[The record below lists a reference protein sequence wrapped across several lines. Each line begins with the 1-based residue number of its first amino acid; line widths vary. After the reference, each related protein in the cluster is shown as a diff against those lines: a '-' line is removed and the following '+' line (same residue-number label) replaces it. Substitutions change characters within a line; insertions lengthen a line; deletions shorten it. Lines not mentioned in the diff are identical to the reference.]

1 MCTYFFKLYQ
11 LHLLT
16 VVAVLLLG
24 QKTGWMSGTTN
35 HCTFYS
41 TWHDGKVTLRRRGKG
56 GAGGAVASASGFSK
70 EGDLGAI
77 ENWMKKKEGGAL
89 LVTEAYDHSN
99 DAVYRGFNKF
109 YDSVMIYESFGSC
122 GNIGPKDRVKH
133 MCSKSS
139 GKQRPS
145 KWRKHKDAYSK
156 LLGTGPY
163 DMIFVKGRGEFLK
176 KLKILSKIVSLY

>member
-1 MCTYFFKLYQ
+1 
-11 LHLLT
+11 
-16 VVAVLLLG
+16 
-24 QKTGWMSGTTN
+24 MSGTTN

-99 DAVYRGFNKF
+99 DAGKKRKRACNAYTESTVMF
-109 YDSVMIYESFGSC
+109 DSYSSSFK
-122 GNIGPKDRVKH
+122 P
-133 MCSKSS
+133 
-139 GKQRPS
+139 
-145 KWRKHKDAYSK
+145 
-156 LLGTGPY
+156 
-163 DMIFVKGRGEFLK
+163 
-176 KLKILSKIVSLY
+176 VSLFLSRSPLF

>member
-1 MCTYFFKLYQ
+1 MCTYFFKLCQ

-99 DAVYRGFNKF
+99 DAGRYIYKAKE
-109 YDSVMIYESFGSC
+109 SVRIW
-122 GNIGPKDRVKH
+122 K
-133 MCSKSS
+133 
-139 GKQRPS
+139 
-145 KWRKHKDAYSK
+145 A
-156 LLGTGPY
+156 L
-163 DMIFVKGRGEFLK
+163 
-176 KLKILSKIVSLY
+176 